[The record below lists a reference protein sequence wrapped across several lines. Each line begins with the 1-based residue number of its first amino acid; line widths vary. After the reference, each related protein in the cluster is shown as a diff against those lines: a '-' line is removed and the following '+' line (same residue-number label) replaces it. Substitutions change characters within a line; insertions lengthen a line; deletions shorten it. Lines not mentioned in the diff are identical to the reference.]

1 MNESNSEPVEISTRL
16 RPGEWTTE
24 SLTELVGSYEHKLA
38 EMGAPEAE
46 IETSVE
52 TTEDGSAKVK
62 VSWQRSGVRTFAAT
76 GQVPVAE
83 AENSRGHG
91 ESIPPGDTTK
101 DSQGLG
107 AVYGDAERSPIDAPP
122 TSRAQAAA
130 EQLPTSDYVAY
141 TDADGK
147 SYLEDAE
154 PAKE

>member
-1 MNESNSEPVEISTRL
+1 MNESNSEPVEISTRI

-24 SLTELVGSYEHKLA
+24 SLTELVGSYEHKLT

-52 TTEDGSAKVK
+52 TPEDGSAKVN
-62 VSWQRSGVRTFAAT
+62 VSWRRSGVHTFAIT
-76 GQVPVAE
+76 GQDPVAE

-91 ESIPPGDTTK
+91 ESIPPGEATK

-107 AVYGDAERSPIDAPP
+107 AVFGDAERSPIDAPP
-122 TSRAQAAA
+122 TRRARAA
-130 EQLPTSDYVAY
+130 EEQQPASAFVAY

-147 SYLEDAE
+147 SYLEDAG